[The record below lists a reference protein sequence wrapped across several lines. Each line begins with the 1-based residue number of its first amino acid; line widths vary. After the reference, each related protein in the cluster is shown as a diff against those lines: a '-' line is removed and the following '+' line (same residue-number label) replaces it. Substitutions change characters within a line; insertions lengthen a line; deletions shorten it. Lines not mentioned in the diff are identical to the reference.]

1 MRRLAALAAAAA
13 FVLALGATQP
23 KAAASWSTRW
33 PTGPVVDQH
42 GLARPMAC
50 DIGAYRAQA
59 PTASQTPP
67 PTGGIAIPIDPVSAP
82 YLALGI
88 LGVVGIL
95 LVARRRRTR
104 CPGIAPRRPLPTGS
118 AYVPS

>member
-50 DIGAYRAQA
+50 DIGAYKAQA

-82 YLALGI
+82 YLALGP
-88 LGVVGIL
+88 GTRL
-95 LVARRRRTR
+95 LLTATRRS
-104 CPGIAPRRPLPTGS
+104 LPSCGS
-118 AYVPS
+118 TTSADLSSTWLMG